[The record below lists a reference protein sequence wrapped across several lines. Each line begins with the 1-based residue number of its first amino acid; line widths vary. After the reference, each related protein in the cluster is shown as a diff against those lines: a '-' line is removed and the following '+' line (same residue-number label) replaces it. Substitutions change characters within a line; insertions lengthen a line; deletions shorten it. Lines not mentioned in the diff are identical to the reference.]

1 LNYHSYKLLDKTLCA
16 ILRITSYSYIQLY
29 RKAKTH
35 ILRFKKG
42 EEKRLYFPH
51 LFLKTFDRTG
61 K

>member
-1 LNYHSYKLLDKTLCA
+1 LDKTLCA